1 MRIKDKMCYR
11 KGKPKNSIKNLSV
24 ALQVENDKL
33 VNKLDYKN
41 TQKPSKLMLFNVFE
55 LFKL

>member
-1 MRIKDKMCYR
+1 MRTKDKMCYR
-11 KGKPKNSIKNLSV
+11 KRKPKNSIKNLYV

-33 VNKLDYKN
+33 ANKLDYKN
-41 TQKPSKLMLFNVFE
+41 TQKPSKLMLSNVFE

>member
-1 MRIKDKMCYR
+1 MRTKIKICYR

-41 TQKPSKLMLFNVFE
+41 TQKPSKLMLSNVFE